1 MVRDKMLENTE
12 VSIAQEQC
20 TRYLHKAST
29 CQRCSEVCPTGAIT
43 LTLNHPIYDAALCL
57 KCGACASVCPMGAIE
72 VLTPSDAQLEE
83 EIISRA
89 GLNAKI
95 IFTCKESEKK
105 CEEEIS
111 LKCLA
116 RLEPSLLL
124 LALAKGA
131 SEIKLILGE
140 CHKCA
145 LTHTLPYIHKTI
157 EMTQK
162 YADLC
167 SISYPITLECMQT
180 ISDNNLTCKDHSRR
194 TFFLKLFRQKC
205 VEPLVETAK
214 IRQNNTKM
222 PVPKKHQRF
231 VQSLQLLAGK
241 TPLTRSDDALFRAPT
256 IDMTQCIGC
265 TICANVCPTGA
276 LETDDSEEKLRI
288 TCKRSHCVAC
298 HLCVDVCFKNAISLD
313 AYTDLHSI
321 FTAEHSVLYER
332 QKSEDVL
339 PFGAE
344 KMSKL
349 LGAKIYST

>member
-1 MVRDKMLENTE
+1 MVKDKRLENTG

-29 CQRCSEVCPTGAIT
+29 CQCCSEACPTGAIT

-57 KCGACASVCPMGAIE
+57 KCGACASVCPMGVIE

-83 EIISRA
+83 EMIARA

-95 IFTCKESEKK
+95 IFTCKESETKS
-105 CEEEIS
+105 EGAIS
-111 LKCLA
+111 LNCLA

-124 LALAKGA
+124 LAFAKGA
-131 SEIKLILGE
+131 SEIKLISGE

-145 LTHTLPYIHKTI
+145 LNHTLPSIHKTI

-167 SISYPITLECMQT
+167 TVHTPITWECVQNM
-180 ISDNNLTCKDHSRR
+180 SDNNLTCKDHSRR
-194 TFFLKLFRQKC
+194 TFFLKLFRQKR

-214 IRQNNTKM
+214 ITHNTTKL
-222 PVPKKHQRF
+222 PVPKKHQR
-231 VQSLQLLAGK
+231 VIQSLQLLAGK
-241 TPLTRSDDALFRAPT
+241 IPLTRSDDTLFLSPT

-276 LETDDSEEKLRI
+276 LETDTSEENLRI
-288 TCKRSHCVAC
+288 TCKRSRCVAC
-298 HLCVDVCFKNAISLD
+298 HLCVDVCFKKAITLEVHNDLD
-313 AYTDLHSI
+313 TILSTQQI
-321 FTAEHSVLYER
+321 LLYER
-332 QKSEDVL
+332 QKNEDAFSCV
-339 PFGAE
+339 AE
-344 KMSKL
+344 KMGTL
-349 LGAKIYST
+349 LDAKIYNT

>member
-1 MVRDKMLENTE
+1 MVRDNTLENTG

-29 CQRCSEVCPTGAIT
+29 CQCCSEACPTGAIT

-57 KCGACASVCPMGAIE
+57 QCGACASACPMGAIE

-83 EIISRA
+83 EILSRA
-89 GLNAKI
+89 VLNAKI

-105 CEEEIS
+105 CESAIS
-111 LKCLA
+111 LNCLA
-116 RLEPSLLL
+116 RLDPSLPL

-131 SEIKLILGE
+131 SEIKLISGA
-140 CHKCA
+140 CQKCA
-145 LTHTLPYIHKTI
+145 LNHTLPSIHKTI

-167 SISYPITLECMQT
+167 TVHTPITLECVQN

-194 TFFLKLFRQKC
+194 TFFLKLFCQKR
-205 VEPLVETAK
+205 VEPSVIATK
-214 IRQNNTKM
+214 ITHNTTKL
-222 PVPKKHQRF
+222 PIPKKHQRF
-231 VQSLQLLAGK
+231 IQSLRLLAGK
-241 TPLTRSDDALFRAPT
+241 TPLTRSDDALFLAPN
-256 IDMTQCIGC
+256 IDTTQCIGC

-276 LETDDSEEKLRI
+276 LETDTSEENLKI
-288 TCKRSHCVAC
+288 TCKRSRCVAC
-298 HLCVDVCFKNAISLD
+298 HLCVDICFKKAITLEAHNDLD
-313 AYTDLHSI
+313 TILSTQQI
-321 FTAEHSVLYER
+321 LLYER
-332 QKSEDVL
+332 QKNEDAFSCV
-339 PFGAE
+339 AE